1 MKKTIVSGFI
11 LCVLGLAACKDA
23 EQVRSENAIDAAR
36 NFIQSALNGDFEKA
50 ATFMVDDSLNKQ
62 DLHLM
67 ERMSKNLTKDD
78 RDKYREA
85 TIRIYETRQLNDS
98 SSIIYYSNSY
108 KNKKDSLKVVNLDGQ
123 WLVDFKYI
131 FKQGVDSLP

>member
-1 MKKTIVSGFI
+1 MKKTIVSGLI
-11 LCVLGLAACKDA
+11 CLLALGSCKDA
-23 EQVRSENAIDAAR
+23 GEVKSENAIDAAR

-67 ERMSKNLTKDD
+67 ERMSKNLAKED

-85 TIRIYETRQLNDS
+85 SIRIYETRQLNDS
-98 SSIIYYSNSY
+98 SSVIYYSNSY
-108 KNKKDSLKVVNLDGQ
+108 KNKKDSLKVVSLDGK